1 VPFPELDAFPH
12 ALFGTSEEALGV
24 RAALM
29 TTSETKTRLKDM
41 GHLISRAIGVDDREV
56 LLNDLAELGEAYEE
70 GWQIDSESGEDE

>member
-1 VPFPELDAFPH
+1 MPFPELDAFPH

-41 GHLISRAIGVDDREV
+41 GHLISGAIGVDDREV